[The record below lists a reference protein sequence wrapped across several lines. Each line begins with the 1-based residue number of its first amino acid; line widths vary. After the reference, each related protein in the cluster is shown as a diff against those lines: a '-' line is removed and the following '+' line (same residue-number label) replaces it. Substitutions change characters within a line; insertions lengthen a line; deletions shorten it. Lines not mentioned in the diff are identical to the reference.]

1 MLPSISLLQLLFWF
15 LFSMPHM
22 RTAAMVSLQC
32 TYYIYIATHPAWM
45 TVQEAGSSGEP
56 DLSLAKATDIYRA
69 NETTS
74 SQIKQFSTCSH
85 SPKKAKSQQRADSR
99 KKQCPRCGIRHIP
112 AAMPSY
118 WSQRRRSRYG
128 YSGFGRSRFCPT
140 HLVGFLIANNSRK
153 IDLCRFSLD

>member
-22 RTAAMVSLQC
+22 RTAMVSLQC

-85 SPKKAKSQQRADSR
+85 SPKKASKELTAE
-99 KKQCPRCGIRHIP
+99 
-112 AAMPSY
+112 
-118 WSQRRRSRYG
+118 
-128 YSGFGRSRFCPT
+128 
-140 HLVGFLIANNSRK
+140 NNSALGVESDIYQRP
-153 IDLCRFSLD
+153 CRATSLVSYISMGGKTTLHDVPVHL